1 MEATESI
8 VERLPMRLRAG
19 PGPTVELSVECRYAA
34 YEPYAVHMRFGR
46 VPGTGDAVWVV
57 SRELLLA
64 GLRGPSGAGDVHVR
78 PGAGEDT
85 LIGLG
90 GESGTAVLR
99 VGTGALA
106 AFLASTIALVPAG
119 AESRHIDW
127 DACISGLLSA

>member
-19 PGPTVELSVECRYAA
+19 PGPMLQLSVECRYGPD
-34 YEPYAVHMRFGR
+34 EPYAVHMRFGR
-46 VPGTGDAVWVV
+46 VSGTGDAVWVV
-57 SRELLLA
+57 SRDLLLA

-78 PGAGEDT
+78 PGADGDT

-99 VGTGALA
+99 VGTGVLA
-106 AFLASTIALVPAG
+106 AFLAAAIALVPLG
-119 AESRHIDW
+119 TESGCIDW